1 MRGYILLIPQIYPN
15 AIHKYLIEGNAGLNI
30 GEHTVAVQVPY
41 GDKDRAKEIQ
51 VTGAKREL
59 YIT

>member
-1 MRGYILLIPQIYPN
+1 M
-15 AIHKYLIEGNAGLNI
+15 

-41 GDKDRAKEIQ
+41 SDKDRAKEIQ

-59 YIT
+59 YILVNHIIVGRAGFKKVMGRVNVGLS